1 MKILITP
8 VMRCHQNKKLK
19 YLYQTQTRVSYKAV
33 IDVYKIEWPRFLLIK
48 HLLKLV
54 CVYVME

>member
-1 MKILITP
+1 
-8 VMRCHQNKKLK
+8 MRYHQNKKLK